1 MNTTHKELPVKRNV
15 HWKVN
20 TETLET
26 DIRLLREKPYTF
38 LSLTTEIV
46 FTILFLFTAISYY
59 LAQEDYTF
67 LRFSLLGVGCVFS
80 VTSIIFLVRT
90 FKKRNQMIK
99 VLTDRTPQVQQFVFA
114 KYGILLSP
122 YLASLLLQGKPAII
136 PMGSSAVRLDYDP
149 SSKSLILKYVV

>member
-1 MNTTHKELPVKRNV
+1 MNTTYKELPVKRNV

-20 TETLET
+20 PETLET

-59 LAQEDYTF
+59 LAQKDYTF
-67 LRFSLLGVGCVFS
+67 LRFSLLGVGCVFF
-80 VTSIIFLVRT
+80 VTSTVFLART

-99 VLTDRTPQVQQFVFA
+99 ILTDRTPQVQQFVFA
-114 KYGILLSP
+114 KYGVLLSP

-136 PMGSSAVRLDYDP
+136 PMVSKAVRLDYDP
-149 SSKSLILKYVV
+149 ASKSLILKYVA